1 MSRDLTL
8 QNEVVLVDAQDR
20 PLGTMEKMR
29 AHVEGKLHRAFSVLL
44 FNQNGET
51 LIQKRALDKYHSGG
65 LWSNTCCS
73 HPFPNEPILDAGVRR
88 LQEEVYLKSDLV
100 HSFHFVY
107 EAKLDNNLTEHEFDH
122 VLFGR
127 IESFEKINPE
137 EASEMKFISLDEL
150 NKEIEQHPYLYTEWF
165 KTILSE
171 YREKIDE
178 YLKKE

>member
-1 MSRDLTL
+1 MISDLTL

-88 LQEEVYLKSDLV
+88 
-100 HSFHFVY
+100 
-107 EAKLDNNLTEHEFDH
+107 
-122 VLFGR
+122 
-127 IESFEKINPE
+127 
-137 EASEMKFISLDEL
+137 
-150 NKEIEQHPYLYTEWF
+150 
-165 KTILSE
+165 
-171 YREKIDE
+171 
-178 YLKKE
+178 